1 MADRTYEYVVIGS
14 GAGGGTLAARLAEYG
29 HTVLLLEA
37 GGDPRKLQGGDA
49 IDPNTNRLPDDYDVP
64 VFHAISSE
72 NQAMK
77 WDFWVKHYRDPK
89 LAAMDKKY
97 YKDFDGK
104 VVDGILY
111 PRAGTLGGC
120 TAHNAMIMIY
130 PHNNDWNFIEELTGD
145 STWAAT
151 NMRKYFQ
158 RLENCHHRQVWR
170 WLYNLTRINPTRH
183 GFRGWLNTE
192 VAIPKAAVEDEDI
205 DKFLINTIAA
215 CEETIGTPLAER
227 LRWTILGKGDP
238 NDWRLVQGDSTGIR
252 YPPLSTNNHAR
263 NGSRERV
270 LDVMKK
276 HPDKLFVELD
286 ALATRVL
293 FDENNKA
300 VGVEYLKG
308 AKLYRASYKPSTDP
322 GEKREV
328 MATREVIL
336 AGGAY
341 NTPQLLM
348 LSGIGPKEHLQKF
361 GIDCRVDLQGVGLN
375 LQDRYEVGVVN
386 RMNFKEWWVL
396 KDAKFAPGDPQYNEW
411 KTKRDGV
418 YTTNG
423 AVAAVIKRS
432 LPERPLPDLFIFALL
447 GYFRGYFPGYSKI
460 FAEKLN
466 YLTWAILKAHTQ
478 NCAGSVRLRSNDP
491 RDMPEIDFC
500 YFTEGNDTAG
510 DDLKSVVEG
519 VKFVRGLTAEMRKKK
534 LIAEEELPGE
544 DVKTDD
550 QIAEFVKH
558 RSWGHHASCTCPI
571 GSPTAGGVVDS
582 KFQVHGTKGLR
593 IVDASVFPKI
603 PGFFIVSSIYTI
615 GEKAADVIHEAAG
628 GKT

>member
-1 MADRTYEYVVIGS
+1 V
-14 GAGGGTLAARLAEYG
+14 
-29 HTVLLLEA
+29 
-37 GGDPRKLQGGDA
+37 
-49 IDPNTNRLPDDYDVP
+49 
-64 VFHAISSE
+64 
-72 NQAMK
+72 
-77 WDFWVKHYRDPK
+77 
-89 LAAMDKKY
+89 
-97 YKDFDGK
+97 
-104 VVDGILY
+104 
-111 PRAGTLGGC
+111 
-120 TAHNAMIMIY
+120 
-130 PHNNDWNFIEELTGD
+130 
-145 STWAAT
+145 
-151 NMRKYFQ
+151 
-158 RLENCHHRQVWR
+158 
-170 WLYNLTRINPTRH
+170 
-183 GFRGWLNTE
+183 
-192 VAIPKAAVEDEDI
+192 
-205 DKFLINTIAA
+205 
-215 CEETIGTPLAER
+215 
-227 LRWTILGKGDP
+227 
-238 NDWRLVQGDSTGIR
+238 
-252 YPPLSTNNHAR
+252 
-263 NGSRERV
+263 RV
-270 LDVMKK
+270 
-276 HPDKLFVELD
+276 
-286 ALATRVL
+286 
-293 FDENNKA
+293 
-300 VGVEYLKG
+300 
-308 AKLYRASYKPSTDP
+308 
-322 GEKREV
+322 
-328 MATREVIL
+328 TREVIL

-341 NTPQLLM
+341 NSPQLLM

-361 GIDCRVDLQGVGLN
+361 GIDCRVDLQGVGSN

-396 KDAKFAPGDPQYNEW
+396 KDAKFAAGDPQYNEW

-423 AVAAVIKRS
+423 AVAAIIKRS

-478 NCAGSVRLRSNDP
+478 NCAGSVRLKSADP
-491 RDMPEIDFC
+491 RDTPEIDFC

-519 VKFVRGLTAEMRKKK
+519 IKFVRGLTASLRAKK

-558 RSWGHHASCTCPI
+558 RSWGHHASCTCAI
-571 GSPTAGGVVDS
+571 GPPSSGGVVDS

-603 PGFFIVSSIYTI
+603 PGFFIVTSVYTI